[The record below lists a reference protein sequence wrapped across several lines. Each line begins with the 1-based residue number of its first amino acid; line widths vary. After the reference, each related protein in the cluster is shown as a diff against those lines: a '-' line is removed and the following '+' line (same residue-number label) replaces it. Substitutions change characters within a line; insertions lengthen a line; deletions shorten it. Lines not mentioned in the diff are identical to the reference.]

1 MLKKILGCITKY
13 IIGIAVLVYLEVGK
27 LGSFT
32 TRKYTEEVRIGG
44 VLESMSWGTGE
55 ETRNVNPG
63 GKV

>member
-32 TRKYTEEVRIGG
+32 TRKYTE
-44 VLESMSWGTGE
+44 
-55 ETRNVNPG
+55 
-63 GKV
+63 K